1 MMESRIGNLKP
12 ISFPDSAAGPESGSR
27 GRHARGAISRSG
39 PPAPPVQ
46 TLPLAGAR
54 CGHGA
59 PSTLRLP
66 AVRAAGF

>member
-1 MMESRIGNLKP
+1 MMESRIGNLKSP
-12 ISFPDSAAGPESGSR
+12 VQKFPDSAAGPGVRVR
-27 GRHARGAISRSG
+27 GFLGLVPRRPPHANTATRS
-39 PPAPPVQ
+39 AH
-46 TLPLAGAR
+46 